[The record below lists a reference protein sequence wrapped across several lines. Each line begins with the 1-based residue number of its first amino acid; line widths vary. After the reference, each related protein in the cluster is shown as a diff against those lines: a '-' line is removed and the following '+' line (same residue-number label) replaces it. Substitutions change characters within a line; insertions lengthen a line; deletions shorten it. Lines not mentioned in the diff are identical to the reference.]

1 TGAIASRKGKFEL
14 AEAGTIFLDE
24 IGDLPVSLQPKILR
38 VLQEKEFERVGSENT
53 IKVDVRIITATS
65 RNLEDLAARGKFR
78 EDLYYRLNV
87 IPIFL
92 PPLRERGEDIPV
104 LIEFFLDKFN
114 KENNRMV
121 SLDKYALQ
129 VLLSYNWPGNVRE
142 LENTIERLVIM
153 TGVDK
158 ITPSELP
165 VSLSLKPS
173 QILVDSGS
181 LSANVEEIEKA
192 NILESLE
199 KTGWNQSK
207 AARLLGITPRQIGY
221 KIRKYKLNSTEL

>member
-1 TGAIASRKGKFEL
+1 
-14 AEAGTIFLDE
+14 
-24 IGDLPVSLQPKILR
+24 
-38 VLQEKEFERVGSENT
+38 
-53 IKVDVRIITATS
+53 
-65 RNLEDLAARGKFR
+65 
-78 EDLYYRLNV
+78 
-87 IPIFL
+87 
-92 PPLRERGEDIPV
+92 
-104 LIEFFLDKFN
+104 
-114 KENNRMV
+114 MV